1 MTQATLTTRPAS
13 SVFHAVTHVWGRGY
27 LDLFLNVCIPNQL
40 APGNVPALPPGSRYR
55 ILTRSKHVDELDAH
69 PMVHALRGV
78 IPVDIVVVEALDRHG
93 DGPHGIELMIACH
106 QKAIADILDANAAII
121 MLSADVILSDHALA
135 AVVRRHREGYRA
147 VVNTGLR
154 LAKESFLAS
163 LEASRTPLA
172 ALSSR
177 ELVRMAL
184 PHLHPHTQSML
195 ADAGRFSKAPVAV
208 YWRIGNE
215 GLLARCLHLHPL
227 MVDPM
232 RPLSLLVGTND
243 GPYLAQACPDFSR
256 VHVVTDSDELQM
268 FELTAAQRQVVGTT
282 RAGASAWRVA
292 IVAARCDGLQLHYW
306 QRHPVC
312 LHTADLDEKW
322 IAAALTSETFA
333 RRVIR
338 QRRYGRLAH
347 RWFQW
352 AGRIEKRRARYSKTL
367 YRQRRRLRVDRI
379 LRWRERQMRAWERR
393 RPLLRPKQI
402 QRPLKLFFH
411 RAAKASRLRL
421 KRIHR
426 RVRLLLPI

>member
-1 MTQATLTTRPAS
+1 MTQAALTTRPAS
-13 SVFHAVTHVWGRGY
+13 SVFHAVTHVWGREY
-27 LDLFLNVCIPNQL
+27 LDVFLNVCIPNQL

-55 ILTRSKHVDELDAH
+55 ILTRSNDVDELDAH
-69 PMVHALRGV
+69 PMVHALRDV

-106 QKAIADILDANAAII
+106 QKAIADILDAGAAII
-121 MLSADVILSDHALA
+121 MLSADFILSDNALA

-154 LAKESFLAS
+154 LTKESFLPS
-163 LEASRTPLA
+163 LEASRAPLA

-232 RPLSLLVGTND
+232 RPLPLLVGTND

-268 FELTAAQRQVVGTT
+268 FEITTAQRQVVGTT
-282 RAGASAWRVA
+282 KAGASAWRAA
-292 IVAARCDGLQLHYW
+292 IVAARCDGLQLHFW
-306 QRHPVC
+306 QHHAVR

-322 IAAALTSETFA
+322 IAAALTSETFVRRVMRRRPYAGLA
-333 RRVIR
+333 RRWLRWVGDIR
-338 QRRYGRLAH
+338 
-347 RWFQW
+347 
-352 AGRIEKRRARYSKTL
+352 KRRARYSKTW
-367 YRQRRRLRVDRI
+367 YRHRRRLRLERVQP
-379 LRWRERQMRAWERR
+379 WGERQMRIWEHR
-393 RPLLRPKQI
+393 RPRLRLKQI
-402 QRPLKLFFH
+402 QRPVKLFLH
-411 RAAKASRLRL
+411 RVAKASRLRL

-426 RVRLLLPI
+426 RVRLLLPT